1 MAPARNFPY
10 DFELE
15 IRDRRNLRE
24 QRERGEE
31 EAGGEAGERGGRCIT
46 KYMRTL
52 LSVRAVSTVDGYF
65 ELRSTYFVQTP
76 K

>member
-24 QRERGEE
+24 RRERGEE
-31 EAGGEAGERGGRCIT
+31 EAGGEAGERGGG
-46 KYMRTL
+46 
-52 LSVRAVSTVDGYF
+52 V
-65 ELRSTYFVQTP
+65 
-76 K
+76 